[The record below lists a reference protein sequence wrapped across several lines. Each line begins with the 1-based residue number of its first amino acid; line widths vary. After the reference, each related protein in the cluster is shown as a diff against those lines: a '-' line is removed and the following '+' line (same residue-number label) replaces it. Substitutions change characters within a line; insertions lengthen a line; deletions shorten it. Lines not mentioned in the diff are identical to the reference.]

1 MALGSVGIR
10 KAAAAG
16 IVPVAVLGQI
26 GDDELRDRYAYA
38 RQLTEQANRTGGREG
53 AALIQKARAVM
64 VAQPRAATER
74 AVRETVAKASALGNT
89 GQADALRRKANELL
103 EQHPPAPR
111 RGASAAASRL
121 IAKASTKASGSDSE
135 PKMVA
140 VFDASGNLVGV
151 VDPADLTPVQSAPAQ
166 AANEAT
172 PVAKPSEPAPG
183 QPGAQDEVAKV
194 AKRKAAQRRNVPYR
208 PAATVVLDDAQNMIG
223 VVRNNRFT
231 PVPAQVQQVA
241 KARAD
246 DEAARDLAGV
256 LADPRFGRAALT
268 ALPDERKR
276 VVAAWKAS
284 RRPATSPGRR

>member
-16 IVPVAVLGQI
+16 IVPDTVLSQI
-26 GDDELRDRYAYA
+26 SDDELRDRYAYA
-38 RQLTEQANRTGGREG
+38 RQLTEQANRTNGREG
-53 AALIQKARAVM
+53 ARLIQKARAVM
-64 VAQPRAATER
+64 VAQPRATTER
-74 AVRETVAKASALGNT
+74 DVRETVAKASALGNT
-89 GQADALRRKANELL
+89 GHADALRRKANELL

-121 IAKASTKASGSDSE
+121 IAKASTKASGSDGE

-151 VDPADLTPVQSAPAQ
+151 VDPADLTPVQSAGAP

-194 AKRKAAQRRNVPYR
+194 AKRKAAPRRAAPYR
-208 PAATVVLDDAQNMIG
+208 PTTTVVLDDAQNMVGI
-223 VVRNNRFT
+223 VRNNRFT
-231 PVPAQVQQVA
+231 PVP
-241 KARAD
+241 
-246 DEAARDLAGV
+246 
-256 LADPRFGRAALT
+256 
-268 ALPDERKR
+268 
-276 VVAAWKAS
+276 
-284 RRPATSPGRR
+284 RPAGRR